1 MHWIDPACLPET
13 NGTVT
18 QFLMNRHGDLD
29 GFILDGQWQVH
40 FPPHLS
46 ERIGTHVAP
55 GAKVNV
61 RGVKPRTAD
70 IVAAVSIEAENGETI
85 VDEGPHGDHHEHEHE
100 APDIERHPAEV
111 AGTVTLSLFGPKGE
125 LRGALLDDG
134 ISLRVAPHA
143 AAELDAYLKPGAQVR
158 AWGEMV
164 ETGWARTL
172 DVNEIAYEEEV
183 DPQAARGD
191 NGEARDGDLDARLGA
206 GIRTDG

>member
-1 MHWIDPACLPET
+1 MT
-13 NGTVT
+13 
-18 QFLMNRHGDLD
+18 F
-29 GFILDGQWQVH
+29 
-40 FPPHLS
+40 
-46 ERIGTHVAP
+46 
-55 GAKVNV
+55 
-61 RGVKPRTAD
+61 
-70 IVAAVSIEAENGETI
+70 
-85 VDEGPHGDHHEHEHE
+85 
-100 APDIERHPAEV
+100 
-111 AGTVTLSLFGPKGE
+111 E

-164 ETGWARTL
+164 EKGWARTL